1 MSIELR
7 LLITALVPFVLYQ
20 YYFIFKEDSSISCST
35 VLVMWDK
42 EDFYT
47 VTERNFM
54 NLDIRGWLT
63 KDNRLFRI
71 FKIYL
76 VFDFWLVGFIVF
88 IANNISVIQMY
99 RGGQFYWWR
108 KPECTEKTIDLPQV
122 TDKRNHIL
130 VVIGTDCKGI
140 LVSCGHYHDGPL

>member
-1 MSIELR
+1 
-7 LLITALVPFVLYQ
+7 
-20 YYFIFKEDSSISCST
+20 
-35 VLVMWDK
+35 MWDK

-47 VTERNFM
+47 VKERNFM

-88 IANNISVIQMY
+88 IANNISVTS
-99 RGGQFYWWR
+99 WR
-108 KPECTEKTIDLPQV
+108 SVLLVEKTGVHREDHRPAAS
-122 TDKRNHIL
+122 H
-130 VVIGTDCKGI
+130 
-140 LVSCGHYHDGPL
+140 

>member
-1 MSIELR
+1 MSY
-7 LLITALVPFVLYQ
+7 LLLLCGICVTHSLVFCVVFCRYMYMFVLLSFILSALLPFVLYQ

-47 VTERNFM
+47 VKERNFM

-88 IANNISVIQMY
+88 IANNISVIS
-99 RGGQFYWWR
+99 WR
-108 KPECTEKTIDLPQV
+108 SVLLVEKTGVHREDHRPAAS
-122 TDKRNHIL
+122 H
-130 VVIGTDCKGI
+130 
-140 LVSCGHYHDGPL
+140 

>member
-1 MSIELR
+1 
-7 LLITALVPFVLYQ
+7 
-20 YYFIFKEDSSISCST
+20 
-35 VLVMWDK
+35 MWDK

-47 VTERNFM
+47 VTERTFM
-54 NLDIRGWLT
+54 NIDIRGWLT

-88 IANNISVIQMY
+88 ITNNISVIQMY

-108 KPECTEKTIDLPQV
+108 KPECTEKTIDLLQV

-130 VVIGTDCKGI
+130 VVIGTDCKG
-140 LVSCGHYHDGPL
+140 SYD

>member
-1 MSIELR
+1 MSY
-7 LLITALVPFVLYQ
+7 LLLLCGICVTHSLVFCVVFCRYMYMFVLLSFILSALLPFVLYQ

-47 VTERNFM
+47 VKERNFM
-54 NLDIRGWLT
+54 NRDIRGWLT

-88 IANNISVIQMY
+88 IANNISVIS
-99 RGGQFYWWR
+99 WR
-108 KPECTEKTIDLPQV
+108 SVLLVEKTGVHREDHRPAAS
-122 TDKRNHIL
+122 H
-130 VVIGTDCKGI
+130 
-140 LVSCGHYHDGPL
+140 